1 MTSYPPAID
10 DFGYVDPPETAWDES
25 RPDTRVDSQLARAE
39 FAAGQI
45 ARATAA
51 QMAAIARV
59 LAEARRHPEVYVALT
74 DEPTKRQI
82 DIAVDAAIA
91 DLAMRLTM
99 AEGTVMTMAR
109 QADLLRTRAPRL
121 WSIFLEGEISVAN
134 ARCVAVTLESLPENS
149 ESDGTLDGK
158 ALELASLAPARF
170 KDRMR
175 TLRER
180 LHPRSLT
187 DRHTEAAC
195 GRRFWR
201 DNDRDGMAWL
211 GLHLTAPDAETAWQR
226 IDGIARHLADA
237 PDETRTLDQLRAD
250 VAADMLTGRSDPATA
265 PRVTVG
271 VLVPMLSLLGLSD
284 EPATLEGY
292 GPIDADT
299 ARKLTA
305 HAPSFYRILTHPVS
319 STILDVDRT
328 RYRPPADL
336 KRWLALR
343 DGTCRFYGCGRSA
356 RTCDL
361 DHSKAWSKGGTT
373 SAGNLGHLHPR
384 HHTVK
389 EESRWRVEQHEHGRL
404 TWTSPT
410 GATWNSDPPPF

>member
-1 MTSYPPAID
+1 MTNHPPEID
-10 DFGYVDPPETAWDES
+10 DFDVVDLPSSAWDES
-25 RPDTRVDSQLARAE
+25 LPDTRVDFQLARAE

-45 ARATAA
+45 ARATAE

-59 LAEARRHPEVYVALT
+59 LAEARRHPEVYVAIT
-74 DEPTKRQI
+74 DEPTRRQI

-91 DLAMRLTM
+91 DLAMRLTV
-99 AEGTVMTMAR
+99 AEGTVVTMAR
-109 QADLLRTRAPRL
+109 QAELLRTRAPRV
-121 WSIFLEGEISVAN
+121 WGAFHEGEISVSN
-134 ARCVAVTLESLPENS
+134 ARCVAVTLESLPENP
-149 ESDGTLDGK
+149 ETDAALD
-158 ALELASLAPARF
+158 ATAFELAALAPARF
-170 KDRMR
+170 KERMR

-187 DRHTEAAC
+187 DRHAEASR
-195 GRRFWR
+195 GRSFWR

-211 GLHLTAPDAETAWQR
+211 GVQLTAPDAEAAWQR

-237 PDETRTLDQLRAD
+237 PDETRTLDQMRAD

-271 VLVPMLSLLGLSD
+271 VLVPMLSLLGLSE

-292 GPIDADT
+292 GPIDAET

-319 STILDVDRT
+319 STMLDVDRT
-328 RYRPPADL
+328 TYRPPADL

-343 DGTCRFYGCGRSA
+343 DGTCRFYGCGRPA
-356 RTCDL
+356 RNCDL
-361 DHSKAWSKGGTT
+361 DHTKGWAKGGTT
-373 SAGNLGHLHPR
+373 SAGNLAHLSKR

-389 EESRWRVEQHEHGRL
+389 DESLFQLEQHPGGTL

-410 GATWNSDPPPF
+410 GAVWNSDPPPF